1 MRQIDEI
8 VPVLLIQQDEY
19 WLPYA
24 LRSIEGHFGR
34 IIIYNVGSTD
44 ETQHIIEDF
53 RDRVAKDT
61 DLVIKNLPDCLPV
74 IQGTFRNSMIAEAR
88 SDYYLILDGD
98 ECYSE
103 KSVQNIRDAYWTLKR
118 EHELNGKLY
127 GIVRRIE
134 VCDDLQSAYGAN
146 CFLPHHRLYHRLAT
160 WVGTHPGERA
170 SPDQKPDNEFRLSD
184 IVCIHMHNCRRSRFD
199 NAAQGRARRK
209 KQETYRRGGLS
220 SFDVWEHLPVL
231 HKQTGFPTHPV
242 LAGMQA
248 NGSK

>member
-8 VPVLLIQQDEY
+8 VPLLLIQQDEY
-19 WLPYA
+19 WLPFA

-34 IIIYNVGSTD
+34 IVIYNVGSTD

-53 RDRVAKDT
+53 RDRASKDT
-61 DLVIKNLPDCLPV
+61 DLVIKNLPDCPPIV
-74 IQGTFRNSMIAEAR
+74 QGTFRNSMIAEAR

-98 ECYSE
+98 EVYSE
-103 KSVQNIRDAYWTLKR
+103 ESAQNIRDSYSTMLR
-118 EHELNGKLY
+118 EYELNGKLY
-127 GIVRRIE
+127 GVVRRIE

-146 CFLPHHRLYHRLAT
+146 TFLPHHRLYHRLAI
-160 WVGTHPGERA
+160 WESTHPGERA
-170 SPDQKPDNEFRLSD
+170 VYHQKPDNEFRLEGIS
-184 IVCIHMHNCRRSRFD
+184 CIHFHNCRRSRFD

-242 LAGMQA
+242 LARMQA